1 MKNRGVL
8 PIDLTLLG
16 YRHYN
21 YEINLIYILQFS
33 LTVPP
38 SIDIPTTITR
48 IRKVMENQLLSAHSS
63 PPHPSPNRT
72 EHFKT
77 WDRTDDVILNTIA
90 CAWQYLALF
99 FSRKKEDALAARL
112 IIYLLWLFSRKKKKK
127 KKKEH
132 AHPSTQ
138 ICQSRRYYKRIST
151 TGQEPMKSVRIED
164 ERNGMRTT

>member
-1 MKNRGVL
+1 MEDLQASTGGFGKECFDFEGEGRMRDGIGSRSRENVKDVSSVLWKRRMGRKIGRMKNRGVL

-63 PPHPSPNRT
+63 
-72 EHFKT
+72 
-77 WDRTDDVILNTIA
+77 
-90 CAWQYLALF
+90 
-99 FSRKKEDALAARL
+99 FSSL
-112 IIYLLWLFSRKKKKK
+112 S
-127 KKKEH
+127 
-132 AHPSTQ
+132 Q
-138 ICQSRRYYKRIST
+138 
-151 TGQEPMKSVRIED
+151 
-164 ERNGMRTT
+164 